1 MTIPS
6 SNTPRYHPKWLPIAL
21 LFCIGLCVFL
31 FIALVVK
38 FDHKS
43 KGQITQP
50 QAEFTST
57 PDKIY
62 NWKMVTSWPKNFPG
76 LGTAPE
82 NLAALI
88 HKMSQGRLNI
98 KVYGANERVPALGV
112 FGAVSS
118 GSVEMGHSGAYYWR
132 GKIPAAVFFSTVPFG
147 MNAQEQN
154 GWLHYG
160 GGLELWRELYAPF
173 NLIPFAAGNSGVQ
186 MGGWF
191 NKQINQVDDLKGLKM
206 RIPGLGGEVL
216 TRAGGTAVTIAGGEL
231 YTALQSGVI
240 DATEWV
246 GPYNDLA
253 FGFHQIAQYYYYP
266 GWHEPGTTLELTVNK
281 QAYESLPEDLQTI
294 IKVAA
299 RAVNQ
304 DMLDE
309 YTSRNNAA
317 LAELMGTH
325 NVDVRPY
332 PEAVLEHLSGVAQN
346 MYQDLSN
353 QNTDFAKVYA
363 SYKAYLD
370 NAHKYHAISEA
381 AYYKQ
386 RAAKNFPP
394 KP

>member
-1 MTIPS
+1 VSPVSEQSVDTTS
-6 SNTPRYHPKWLPIAL
+6 QKQYKWKL
-21 LFCIGLCVFL
+21 
-31 FIALVVK
+31 
-38 FDHKS
+38 
-43 KGQITQP
+43 
-50 QAEFTST
+50 
-57 PDKIY
+57 
-62 NWKMVTSWPKNFPG
+62 VTSWPKNFPG

-82 NLAALI
+82 NFARLV
-88 HKMSQGRLNI
+88 KDMSNGRLDI
-98 KVYGANERVPALGV
+98 TVYGANERVPALGV

-160 GGLELWRELYAPF
+160 GGLALWRELYAPF

-191 NKQINQVDDLKGLKM
+191 NKEINSVGDLNGLKM

-216 TRAGGTAVTIAGGEL
+216 SRAGGAAVTIAGGEL

-281 QAYESLPEDLQTI
+281 QAYESLPLDLQTI
-294 IKVAA
+294 IEVAA
-299 RAVNQ
+299 RAINQ

-309 YTSRNNAA
+309 YTSRNNGA
-317 LAELMGTH
+317 LAELVDKH

-332 PEAVLEHLSGVAQN
+332 PKAVLTHLEAISRD
-346 MYQDLSN
+346 MYRDLSA
-353 QNTDFAKVYA
+353 QDASFAKVYT
-363 SYKAYLD
+363 SYRAYLE
-370 NAHKYHAISEA
+370 AARKYHDISEA
-381 AYYKQ
+381 AYYRQ
-386 RAAKNFPP
+386 RQ
-394 KP
+394 

>member
-1 MTIPS
+1 MYS
-6 SNTPRYHPKWLPIAL
+6 HSHNQPRYRPTWLPIAL
-21 LFCIGLCVFL
+21 ILSLALSLLLFTVLVF
-31 FIALVVK
+31 K
-38 FDHKS
+38 QGKS
-43 KGQITQP
+43 APPVSEQQVNT
-50 QAEFTST
+50 TSQQLY
-57 PDKIY
+57 K
-62 NWKMVTSWPKNFPG
+62 WKLVTSWPKNFPG

-82 NLAALI
+82 TFARLV
-88 HKMSQGRLNI
+88 KEMSNGRLDI
-98 KVYGANERVPALGV
+98 TVYGANERVPALGV

-173 NLIPFAAGNSGVQ
+173 DLIPFAAGNSGVQ

-191 NKQINQVDDLKGLKM
+191 NKEINNVEDLNGLKM

-216 TRAGGTAVTIAGGEL
+216 TRAGGAAVTIAGGEL

-281 QAYESLPEDLQTI
+281 QAYESLPLDLQKI
-294 IKVAA
+294 IEVAA
-299 RAVNQ
+299 RAINQ

-309 YTSRNNAA
+309 YTSRNNGA
-317 LAELMGTH
+317 LAELVEQH
-325 NVDVRPY
+325 DVDLRAY
-332 PEAVLEHLSGVAQN
+332 PKEVLSHLELIAHD
-346 MYQDLSN
+346 MYQDLST
-353 QNTDFAKVYA
+353 QDASFAKVYR
-363 SYKAYLD
+363 SYSAYLD
-370 NAHKYHAISEA
+370 AARKYHDISEA
-381 AYYKQ
+381 AYYRQ
-386 RAAKNFPP
+386 RKE
-394 KP
+394 